1 MWKAFFSGIGIA
13 ALVIIFSLLTTGYSM
28 SSLFSF
34 VLMVLILASI
44 VCSALVSVSRSQN
57 PNRKIQLRWSIL
69 LAVAAIPSFIG
80 FIISYYFT

>member
-13 ALVIIFSLLTTGYSM
+13 ALVIVFALLTTGYSM

-44 VCSALVSVSRSQN
+44 ICSALVSVGRSEN

>member
-13 ALVIIFSLLTTGYSM
+13 VLVIIFSLLTTGYSM

-44 VCSALVSVSRSQN
+44 VCSALVSVGRSQN

>member
-34 VLMVLILASI
+34 VLMVLIFASI
-44 VCSALVSVSRSQN
+44 ICSALVSIGRSQN
-57 PNRKIQLRWSIL
+57 PNRKIQMRWSIL
-69 LAVAAIPSFIG
+69 LVVTAIPSFVG
-80 FIISYYFT
+80 FVVSYYFT

>member
-1 MWKAFFSGIGIA
+1 MWKAFFSGIGIT
-13 ALVIIFSLLTTGYSM
+13 ALVIIFALLTTGYSM

-44 VCSALVSVSRSQN
+44 ICSALVSVGRSEK

>member
-44 VCSALVSVSRSQN
+44 ICSALVSVGRAQN